1 MSMKSVLENLDAVN
15 KKYSIFNALTSD
27 MEAGDAKFLFSS
39 KDNLTS
45 KDFETC
51 CGSRILEGY
60 HPAFDAT
67 PIANIRK
74 AGGKLIGKTNMDEF
88 GFGTFSTN
96 SGFGIPKNPFDLE
109 RSCGGSSGGSACA
122 AAVIEDHVS
131 LGVSTGGSICC
142 PASFCGVYGIAPTYG
157 RVSRY
162 GLIDY
167 GNSFDKIGILSA
179 KASDLS
185 KFLPMM
191 AGKDKMD
198 PTSCTQPEL
207 QLKHQK
213 IRSVAVPKEAID
225 GVSKDVKKAFDTSLE
240 SLKGMDID
248 IEYVDMPALRYAMPA
263 YYVLAT
269 SEASTNL
276 ARYVGMRYGQQ
287 DGDLSLK
294 FDDYFTYFRS
304 KYFGDEAKRRILLG
318 TYTRMAGF
326 RDRYYAKALRT
337 RLYVIDAYKQ
347 IFKDH
352 DAVLAP
358 TMPFVSPKFADIS
371 KMTPVES
378 YKADYLTVPAN
389 LAGTPHL
396 SVPCGYDD
404 DGMPIGMQFVTDHW
418 NEDLLLTMANEWDK
432 NFNMRKPE
440 VSI

>member
-1 MSMKSVLENLDAVN
+1 MNMQSVLSSLEKTNLR
-15 KKYSIFNALTSD
+15 YSMFNDFLKNGEQGNS
-27 MEAGDAKFLFSS
+27 KFLFSA

-51 CGSRILEGY
+51 SGSRILEGY
-60 HPAFDAT
+60 HPVFDAT
-67 PIANIRK
+67 AIAKMRE

-96 SGFGIPKNPFDLE
+96 SGFGIPRNPFDLE

-122 AAVIEDHVS
+122 AAVLEDHVS

-167 GNSFDKIGILSA
+167 GNSLDKVGLLSA

-185 KFLPMM
+185 KYLPVIS
-191 AGKDKMD
+191 GIDEKD
-198 PTSCTQPEL
+198 PTSCVQPKL
-207 QLKHQK
+207 DLKKEK
-213 IRSVAVPKEAID
+213 IRNIAIPKEAID
-225 GVSKDVKKAFDTSLE
+225 GLSKDVMTAFQSSIDT
-240 SLKGMDID
+240 LKGMGID
-248 IEYVDMPALRYAMPA
+248 VKFIEMPALKYAMPA

-276 ARYVGMRYGQQ
+276 ARYVGMRYGHQ

-304 KYFGDEAKRRILLG
+304 KYFGDEAKRRVLLG

-326 RDRYYAKALRT
+326 RDRYYAKALNVRM
-337 RLYVIDAYKQ
+337 YVINEYKQ
-347 IFKDH
+347 IFNEY
-352 DAVLAP
+352 DAVLTP
-358 TMPFVSPKFADIS
+358 TMPFVSPRFEDIS
-371 KMTPVES
+371 KMTPVEA

-396 SVPCGYDD
+396 SVPCGYDGN
-404 DGMPIGMQFVTDHW
+404 GMPIGMQFVTDHW
-418 NEDLLLTMANEWDK
+418 KEDLLMTMANEWDHAFDVK
-432 NFNMRKPE
+432 RAE
-440 VSI
+440 VSL

>member
-1 MSMKSVLENLDAVN
+1 MTDSILSSLDRINA
-15 KKYSIFNALTSD
+15 KYSMFRSMTSCTE
-27 MEAGDAKFLFSS
+27 MGESGFLFSA

-45 KDFETC
+45 SDMETC

-67 PIANIRK
+67 AIAKMRD

-88 GFGTFSTN
+88 GFGTFSSN
-96 SGFGIPKNPFDLE
+96 SAFGIPKNPFDLE

-167 GNSFDKIGILSA
+167 GNSLDKIGLLSA
-179 KASDLS
+179 DPKKLS
-185 KFLPMM
+185 KYLPIIS
-191 AGKDKMD
+191 GKDEKD
-198 PTSCTQPEL
+198 PTSCVQPD
-207 QLKHQK
+207 LKTEHRRIK
-213 IRSVAVPKEAID
+213 SVAIPREATVGI
-225 GVSKDVKKAFDTSLE
+225 SKDVGSAFSDATE
-240 SLKGMDID
+240 ILKSMGID
-248 IEYVDMPALRYAMPA
+248 VDYVDMPALKFAMPA
-263 YYVLAT
+263 YYILAT

-294 FDDYFTYFRS
+294 FDDYFTSFRS
-304 KYFGDEAKRRILLG
+304 EYFGDEAKRRILLG

-326 RDRYYAKALRT
+326 RDRYYAKALKVRM
-337 RLYVIDAYKQ
+337 YVIDAYKQ
-347 IFKDH
+347 IFADH
-352 DAVLAP
+352 DAVLTP
-358 TMPFVSPKFADIS
+358 TMPFVSPRFDDIS
-371 KMTPVES
+371 EMSPVDV

-389 LAGTPHL
+389 LSGTPHL
-396 SVPCGYDD
+396 SVPCGYDGN
-404 DGMPIGMQFVTDHW
+404 GMPIGMQFVTDHW
-418 NEDLLLTMANEWDK
+418 NEDYLLTMAEDWDRS
-432 NFNMRKPE
+432 FDVRRAE
-440 VSI
+440 VVL